1 MEFCQTALLDLSLPV
16 LSDWRTGVGQAQEDL
31 HVPLLFRVTPD
42 AGHEALDS
50 AVLRLIQGF
59 QIDSIYPAK

>member
-1 MEFCQTALLDLSLPV
+1 MEVCLAALLDLSLPV
-16 LSDWRTGVGQAQEDL
+16 LSDWRAGVGQAQEDL
-31 HVPLLFRVTPD
+31 HVSLLFRVTPD
-42 AGHEALDS
+42 AGDEALDS